1 MYVFYNLKTP
11 VWLKNLQN
19 KTEFKNAIWKRN
31 ILIIF
36 SNYYTEK
43 KKIPPN
49 DYICKCTESNS
60 KGWFL
65 VPQCSV
71 PLSSAKEALTAVYL
85 THTMLT

>member
-43 KKIPPN
+43 KKSHQMITFTSAQSLTAKVGS
-49 DYICKCTESNS
+49 Y
-60 KGWFL
+60 F
-65 VPQCSV
+65 CSV
-71 PLSSAKEALTAVYL
+71 LFPCPLPRKL
-85 THTMLT
+85 